1 MLFAAEKNNH
11 NHYCNYSIICG
22 SLWQLLFSH
31 QQIVL
36 DVYDFLE
43 GKLTAEVKD
52 GRELIVRGTSQ
63 RREGASLITLTFV
76 RPFRLPD
83 NADLK
88 NITAFLTSDG
98 VLLINVPRL
107 QLPYDLPDLGGTRA
121 KENRSRLNT
130 PCNPC
135 QRLSSERGVR
145 EASSDLDGDTYRIS
159 PHRNLR
165 GDEHSSVTKTMSGEH
180 Q

>member
-1 MLFAAEKNNH
+1 M
-11 NHYCNYSIICG
+11 
-22 SLWQLLFSH
+22 QLFSTIITVIYPH
-31 QQIVL
+31 CSFHNLKATSVTSEYQQVVL
-36 DVYDFLE
+36 DVYDFLD

-52 GRELIVRGTSQ
+52 GRELIVKGTAQ

-76 RPFRLPD
+76 RPFRLPG

-98 VLLINVPRL
+98 ILFINVPRL
-107 QLPYDLPDLGGTRA
+107 MLPNDLPDLGGTRV
-121 KENRSRLNT
+121 KETRPRLST
-130 PCNPC
+130 PADPC

-145 EASSDLDGDTYRIS
+145 EASSDLDGVTYRIS

-165 GDEHSSVTKTMSGEH
+165 GDEDSSVIKVLPVER

>member
-1 MLFAAEKNNH
+1 MVSPSF
-11 NHYCNYSIICG
+11 YP
-22 SLWQLLFSH
+22 
-31 QQIVL
+31 QIAL

-52 GRELIVRGTSQ
+52 GRELIVKGTSQ

-98 VLLINVPRL
+98 VLVIHIPRL
-107 QLPYDLPDLGGTRA
+107 RLPYDLPDLGVTKA
-121 KENRSRLNT
+121 VENRSRLGT
-130 PCNPC
+130 PCDPC
-135 QRLSSERGVR
+135 QRVSSERGVR
-145 EASSDLDGDTYRIS
+145 ETSSDLDGVTYRIS
-159 PHRNLR
+159 PHRSLR
-165 GDEHSSVTKTMSGEH
+165 SDEGSSATRGETGDLH
-180 Q
+180 